1 MVGKKG
7 KGKGKGVNFKA
18 KRPEVDHR
26 SAGSSSHDSDKYI
39 QQSNSRKRIVVGKKN
54 KESCFSLCALL
65 LANYCITKELLS
77 FDIDNFAHL
86 LNTFN
91 PAIAFSFKLKS

>member
-39 QQSNSRKRIVVGKKN
+39 QQSNSRKRIVVGEKTQSIHQRAISKN
-54 KESCFSLCALL
+54 W
-65 LANYCITKELLS
+65 
-77 FDIDNFAHL
+77 
-86 LNTFN
+86 
-91 PAIAFSFKLKS
+91 KSNSRYN